1 MIESVNIEALT
12 KESNELAG
20 LLNSMGKLP
29 TPLLSLAMLSV
40 GIAIYKRFT
49 SNNEE
54 LVNDI
59 RCILESVGET
69 FDDKQQQVIG
79 N

>member
-12 KESNELAG
+12 KESNELAE

-49 SNNEE
+49 ANNEE

-69 FDDKQQQVIG
+69 FDDKQQVIG